1 MKLLAWIDRVDACSQ
16 RGEPRPPF
24 QDESGEC
31 IFPPEG
37 DPDEK
42 WWLTEMPLRKKE
54 EQKARAENIE
64 EGAPSDTTDEEEDL
78 RDEKEVNKLTDDEDS
93 DDDDDI
99 GDSAASGNHPVLP
112 VLPPRYSSKASWPR
126 TSSSSQLD
134 NSQE

>member
-42 WWLTEMPLRKKE
+42 WWLTEMSLRIEK
-54 EQKARAENIE
+54 EQKVRTDDVE
-64 EGAPSDTTDEEEDL
+64 EGAPSDATDEEEDL
-78 RDEKEVNKLTDDEDS
+78 REEKDANKLTDDEES
-93 DDDDDI
+93 DDDV
-99 GDSAASGNHPVLP
+99 GDLMASICNSP
-112 VLPPRYSSKASWPR
+112 VLPPATPPFFQCLLVKDIFLVAIL
-126 TSSSSQLD
+126 Q
-134 NSQE
+134 

>member
-42 WWLTEMPLRKKE
+42 WWLTEMSLRKEE
-54 EQKARAENIE
+54 EQKARADDSE
-64 EGAPSDTTDEEEDL
+64 EGAPSDATNEEEDM
-78 RDEKEVNKLTDDEDS
+78 RDEKDVNKLTDDES
-93 DDDDDI
+93 DDDDI
-99 GDSAASGNHPVLP
+99 GDSAASGNHPVPP
-112 VLPPRYSSKASWPR
+112 VLTPRYSSRASWPR